1 MKQIMK
7 QIKGNKGFGLVECV
21 IAMFL
26 TCMALVGMAAHIGV
40 SMAAMQTDKTTS
52 VASALLQDKSE
63 AIRQTPFISIV
74 TGGDSVMKGGI
85 SYTRNWNV
93 TTNGNMKT
101 VALSISWNGRTS
113 NTTMLVTQ

>member
-1 MKQIMK
+1 MK

-52 VASALLQDKSE
+52 VASALLQDKAE
-63 AIRQTPFISIV
+63 AIRQTPFINLV
-74 TGGDSVMKGGI
+74 TGGDSVMKGGL
-85 SYTRNWNV
+85 SYTRSWNV

-101 VALSISWNGRTS
+101 VALSISWNGRTG
-113 NTTMLVTQ
+113 NTSMLVAQ